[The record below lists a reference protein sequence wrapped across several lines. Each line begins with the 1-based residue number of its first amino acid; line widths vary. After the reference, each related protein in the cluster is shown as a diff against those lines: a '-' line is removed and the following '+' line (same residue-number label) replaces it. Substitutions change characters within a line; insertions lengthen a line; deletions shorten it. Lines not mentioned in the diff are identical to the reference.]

1 MVGRNLNTKQN
12 NGKVQLSFSIF
23 GVLFAITLIA
33 GAFAV
38 GVSTKATDTSK
49 VDSVNVSITAAC
61 TMTETSSTNGVYNA
75 SLIPGQSIELG
86 PTSIKTTCNDNG
98 GFAIYGIGFSGDSYS
113 AATHT
118 DLISSINTNYNIH
131 TNTPGSAG
139 SNSYWAMK
147 LAAVPSGAYT
157 PTIEGGYAN
166 YNVVPSS
173 FTKVA
178 SLNQATDMGESAT
191 GSNVDITY
199 EVKAANSQVAG
210 SYQGKVKY
218 VLVHPNG
225 FAPGT
230 YSIAYNANGGS
241 GTMTGESGLD
251 NYTPHTLKANTFTA
265 PSGYRF
271 VGWCTTNT
279 SQNAC
284 TDGDLYTDEATIE
297 PSTISANTSLSLYA
311 IWEVKPVA
319 YYIQDLSAAECQE
332 RASSSNITVYD
343 RRDNSDYTVRYIY
356 GDCWMTQ
363 NLRITHSV
371 GQSEGTILGTDSA
384 FSATSVTFDGNL
396 TAGNNYTKAYYHI
409 PTTADLNASGLT
421 ADQVGVWYN
430 FCAASAKDTAN
441 HGCDNSAAYSGSE
454 SICPAG
460 WSLPTHVQNTRVKDY
475 SSSFSI
481 IYSGAF
487 NNGSLVAATNNDYWW
502 GTTANDAN
510 SQYSLYSTLPST
522 LYTTGLNKYFGV
534 NIRCVRSS

>member
-38 GVSTKATDTSK
+38 SVSTKATDTSK

-118 DLISSINTNYNIH
+118 DLISSINTDYNIH

-191 GSNVDITY
+191 GSNINITY
-199 EVKAANSQVAG
+199 EVKASNGQVAG

-271 VGWCTTNT
+271 AGWCTTNT

-297 PSTISANTSLSLYA
+297 PSTITANTALNLYA
-311 IWEVKPVA
+311 IWEVIP
-319 YYIQDLSAAECQE
+319 YIQDFTAAQCQ
-332 RASSSNITVYD
+332 AKALNTPFTVID
-343 RRDNSDYTVRYIY
+343 RRDGSDYTVRYIN
-356 GDCWMTQ
+356 GNCWMTQ
-363 NLRITHSV
+363 NLRITGVVSAAD
-371 GQSEGTILGTDSA
+371 SNFEGADFNISAGDLKGNYMTYSAARSHRADSADVASAPSGYTIDILGA
-384 FSATSVTFDGNL
+384 
-396 TAGNNYTKAYYHI
+396 
-409 PTTADLNASGLT
+409 
-421 ADQVGVWYN
+421 WYN
-430 FCAASAKDTAN
+430 YCAASAGQVCSQTRVDATQ
-441 HGCDNSAAYSGSE
+441 D
-454 SICPAG
+454 ICPAG
-460 WSLPTHVQNTRVKDY
+460 WHLPSHSQNGGITSY
-475 SSSFSI
+475 ASSFLPVYGGYYYDGWLRS
-481 IYSGAF
+481 
-487 NNGSLVAATNNDYWW
+487 AASYGYWW
-502 GTTANDAN
+502 SATASSTSN
-510 SQYSLYSTLPST
+510 QYYLMRFSVFLD
-522 LYTTGLNKYFGV
+522 TGNEDKINGYY
-534 NIRCVRSS
+534 IRCLRST